1 MSPFETKPKNYLKTS
16 IYILSTV
23 VDYGNEGHHILQS
36 TPFAT
41 LALAKAKYAEACAN
55 SDVANLQ
62 KLTVQGTPR
71 GIGLAMYVLG
81 QNKNVGAAS
90 DDVFGDYVEMISFEQ
105 IGEQAG
111 AL

>member
-1 MSPFETKPKNYLKTS
+1 MSQFETKPKNYLKTS
-16 IYILSTV
+16 VYILTTV
-23 VDYGNEGHHILQS
+23 VNHVVIR

-41 LALAKAKYAEACAN
+41 LALAKEQYAEACAN
-55 SDVANLQ
+55 SPHANLQ

-81 QNKNVGAAS
+81 QNEDVGAAS
-90 DDVFGDYVEMISFEQ
+90 DDVFGNYVEHIAFET
-105 IGEQAG
+105 ITEQVG